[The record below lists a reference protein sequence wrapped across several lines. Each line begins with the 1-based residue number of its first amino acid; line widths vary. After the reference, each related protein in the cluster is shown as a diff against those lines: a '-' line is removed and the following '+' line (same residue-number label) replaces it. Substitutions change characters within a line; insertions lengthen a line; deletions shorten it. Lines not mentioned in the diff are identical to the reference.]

1 MGNICMHICKGH
13 LLFENTL
20 RSAFQYFLNRFNNSP
35 IYLAIYTDNDLK
47 KSFFLIKILLN
58 FIFFNLQALK
68 LLSEEEVDKKI
79 NSLITIFS
87 YLNER
92 DIFFQHYE
100 KYFAKRLLNLTST
113 SLDYENKMLSRLK
126 VFLKYFFFLEC
137 ILFFFFFENSSNG
150 QKIKLK
156 FNVFLQ

>member
-1 MGNICMHICKGH
+1 M
-13 LLFENTL
+13 
-20 RSAFQYFLNRFNNSP
+20 
-35 IYLAIYTDNDLK
+35 
-47 KSFFLIKILLN
+47 
-58 FIFFNLQALK
+58 K

-79 NSLITIFS
+79 NLLITLFS

-126 VFLKYFFFLEC
+126 VKIRFLLQI
-137 ILFFFFFENSSNG
+137 ILIF
-150 QKIKLK
+150 IL
-156 FNVFLQ
+156 